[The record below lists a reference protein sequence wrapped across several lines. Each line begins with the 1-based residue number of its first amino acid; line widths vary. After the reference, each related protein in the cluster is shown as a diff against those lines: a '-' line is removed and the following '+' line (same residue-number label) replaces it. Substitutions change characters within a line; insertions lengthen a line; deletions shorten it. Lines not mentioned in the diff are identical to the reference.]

1 MSKIEIGIPDDGWF
15 SGGCNT
21 RPQDKQLC
29 VIINKITGIPM
40 IGMYLENILIDK
52 YPYSTKI
59 SDCFFD
65 VIEAMKFYIV
75 HSSEAPIFLPM
86 GNVDCWKPLG
96 LPSDVNDRILAEIGK
111 WFNEDN
117 LK

>member
-1 MSKIEIGIPDDGWF
+1 
-15 SGGCNT
+15 
-21 RPQDKQLC
+21 
-29 VIINKITGIPM
+29 
-40 IGMYLENILIDK
+40 
-52 YPYSTKI
+52 
-59 SDCFFD
+59 
-65 VIEAMKFYIV
+65 MKFYIV
-75 HSSEAPIFLPM
+75 HSSEDPIFLPM